1 MKTTEKQIDLS
12 EIYREQDIYLQL
24 VGATNEFGRPMRT
37 YDDYGPLWYYEDAD
51 CLTAI
56 ISAQSW
62 EDAYSILEDE
72 FLPRVP
78 MEDMHEAYGID
89 LLSPCPE
96 FSSART
102 TWDVCDDV
110 ENTRT
115 SFQSETL
122 AKAYINEIMQS
133 DRDLVEGY
141 GYQSNST
148 GSGIIK
154 YCQYG
159 ERLVPVTQALLSEH
173 GITLQVTQD

>member
-1 MKTTEKQIDLS
+1 MKTTEKQIDFW
-12 EIYREQDIYLQL
+12 EIYQEQDIYLQL
-24 VGATNEFGRPMRT
+24 IGATNAFGHPMRT
-37 YDDYGPLWYYEDAD
+37 YDDGGPLWYYEDAD
-51 CLTAI
+51 GLTAI
-56 ISAQSW
+56 IAAQSW
-62 EDAYSILEDE
+62 EDAYSIMEDE
-72 FLPRVP
+72 FLCRVP
-78 MEDMHEAYGID
+78 MEYVHEAYGLY
-89 LLSPCPE
+89 LLSPCLAFNPE
-96 FSSART
+96 RI

-122 AKAYINEIMQS
+122 AKAYINELMQS

-148 GSGIIK
+148 DSGIIE

-159 ERLVPVTQALLSEH
+159 ERLVPVTQTLLSER